1 MLESVYWDAKP
12 LVEGVLESRKAKT
25 TLRGAKNACDE
36 YDVSLSLS
44 CSTNESPKYL
54 APEKFEISC
63 GSLYEAINTV
73 TTSSSKTDPGGLVS
87 LPVLDNEAL
96 KSILMQSKKNKTMVT
111 ATR

>member
-1 MLESVYWDAKP
+1 MQESIDWDAKP
-12 LVEGVLESRKAKT
+12 LVEGELESRKSKK
-25 TLRGAKNACDE
+25 TLRGGKNAFDGE
-36 YDVSLSLS
+36 DGFLSFS